1 MDKSTLKEKI
11 KHIENQIEAMKKD
24 LDIVSKY
31 SKFPL
36 ERSIKSLEDELQEI
50 KELELMMSE
59 NEEKGIAE
67 LSRGFQSYVLRNINK
82 VKRFFEN
89 YRTIMPLILEKDRT
103 ISQFKYVTSKNKFAM
118 NCRQYWEKPV
128 KILSN

>member
-1 MDKSTLKEKI
+1 MDKNTLKEKI

-82 VKRFFEN
+82 VKDYPLFETLDLSMNGYELDFFLKKLEVDFGV
-89 YRTIMPLILEKDRT
+89 YCTKTIGANHILIT
-103 ISQFKYVTSKNKFAM
+103 IS
-118 NCRQYWEKPV
+118 
-128 KILSN
+128 KI